1 MGIIE
6 QGPRAADFL
15 LSEAN
20 GQRSRENILLKTDK
34 ALPAG
39 QLLAIGADGV
49 HEPYDSAGDD
59 PENPVVVVG
68 VLYAGALAS
77 ENTQPA
83 VAIVRDAEVAGDLL
97 VGLDE
102 PSSASLTQL
111 GVLVR

>member
-1 MGIIE
+1 MGFIE
-6 QGPRAADFL
+6 QKPRTADFL

-20 GQRSRENILLKTDK
+20 GQRSRENIFLKTDK

-39 QLLAIGADGV
+39 QLLAVGADGV
-49 HEPYDSAGDD
+49 YVPYGGAGDD
-59 PENPVVVVG
+59 PENQVVVAG

-77 ENTQPA
+77 EDTQPA
-83 VAIVRDAEVAGDLL
+83 VAIVRDAEVAGGLL

-102 PSSASLTQL
+102 PSSASLAKL